1 MIVKLPY
8 VFDINPGWTPPY
20 DDDIGIVI
28 SLDRKH
34 KQFHCGLSFD
44 LNNNAKVLHLK
55 RHNSLACDNNLD
67 LFRCWIRPNIHKLRQ
82 EQVSAFCNVIINRGL
97 NFNDIPY
104 GFSYDGTA
112 YFDNTGS
119 LFHSA
124 NCSGYTCGTF
134 VLTIFHSLGL
144 DLIDISAWPSRE
156 EDIPWQKRILDMFA
170 RYAGYFGILENQL
183 LRLGNEIG
191 CPRYRPEEVAVSSA
205 LYNQHNAIPA
215 NCQSIIT
222 EGGLLNTYMM
232 NT

>member
-1 MIVKLPY
+1 MTIKLPY

-28 SLDRKH
+28 SLDRKY

-82 EQVSAFCNVIINRGL
+82 EQVSAFCNVIVDRGL
-97 NFNDIPY
+97 DFNDIPY
-104 GFSYDGTA
+104 GFSYDGKS
-112 YFDNTGS
+112 YFENDGS
-119 LFHSA
+119 LVHSA

-134 VLTIFHSLGL
+134 VLTIFHSLSL

-156 EDIPWQKRILDMFA
+156 EDITWQIRILKRLLEYA
-170 RYAGYFGILENQL
+170 RKLGISNNHL
-183 LRLGNEIG
+183 LRLANEIG
-191 CPRYRPEEVAVSSA
+191 CPRYRPEEVAVSST
-205 LYNQHNAIPA
+205 LYDQHNGTPA

-232 NT
+232 NA

>member
-1 MIVKLPY
+1 MTVKLPY

-44 LNNNAKVLHLK
+44 LNNNAKVLHLE

-67 LFRCWIRPNIHKLRQ
+67 SFRCWIRPNIHKLRQ

-156 EDIPWQKRILDMFA
+156 EDIPWQKRILYMFA
-170 RYAGYFGILENQL
+170 RCAGYFGISNHHL
-183 LRLGNEIG
+183 LRLANEIG

-205 LYNQHNAIPA
+205 LYDQHNGTPA

-232 NT
+232 NV